1 MSAARI
7 ILFDVNETLL
17 DLQPLKTAVNNLLK
31 NDNAFQQWFGQL
43 LQYSLV
49 DNCTNNYH
57 DFVAIAAAALNMTAT
72 NNGKK
77 ITETDTT
84 NTLQF
89 IKKLMPHADVIPG
102 LTLLKNSGFR
112 LATLSNSPLQTSL
125 AQLAFAKIDQYFEA
139 ILSVDA
145 VKKYKPSPEPYIYA
159 AETLKVS
166 VGEIMMVAAH
176 GWDIAGAAHVGMQ
189 TAFINRPFQ
198 SVYPLAKQ
206 PTYNENNILLLAKK
220 LI

>member
-1 MSAARI
+1 MSTAHI

-31 NDNAFQQWFGQL
+31 NEHAFQQWFGQL
-43 LQYSLV
+43 LHYSLV

-57 DFVAIAAAALNMTAT
+57 DFVAIAGAALNMTASM
-72 NNGKK
+72 NGKK
-77 ITETDTT
+77 VTETETT
-84 NTLQF
+84 NILQI

-102 LTLLKNSGFR
+102 LTLLKQSGFR
-112 LATLSNSPLQTSL
+112 LATLSNSPMQTSL

-159 AETLKVS
+159 AETLHVS
-166 VGEIMMVAAH
+166 ADEIILVAAH
-176 GWDIAGAAHVGMQ
+176 GWDIAGAANAGMQ

-206 PTYNENNILLLAKK
+206 PTFNENDILLLAKK